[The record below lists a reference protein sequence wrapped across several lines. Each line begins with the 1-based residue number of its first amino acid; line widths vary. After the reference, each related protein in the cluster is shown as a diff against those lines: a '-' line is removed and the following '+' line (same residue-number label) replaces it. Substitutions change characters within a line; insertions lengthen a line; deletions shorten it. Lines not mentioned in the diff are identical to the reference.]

1 MALRTHPTP
10 PPTAE
15 SAAAAAAPCLEVRD
29 LRVGFA
35 LEGGAVVQAVR
46 GVSLCLDAGEVLGLV
61 GESGCGKSTLARA
74 CAGLVPIG
82 SGEVLLQGRPFARL
96 PAGERRRL
104 RPDLQMVFQDPY
116 ASLNPRMTVQ
126 ETLGEALR
134 VRQAL
139 AGAALRAAVA
149 ALLDEVGLTPEQA
162 WRYPHEF
169 SGGQRQRVA
178 IARALATAP
187 RVIIADEPVSALDV
201 SIQAQIINLLN
212 RLCRERGLAML
223 FISHDLAVVHHLA
236 DRIAVMYLGRLV
248 EVGPAAAV
256 IAAPG
261 HPYTRALVSALP
273 DPDPERERRR
283 RRLLLQGDLPS
294 PLAPPSGCAFRTRCP
309 WAAPSCAEREPAL
322 ESAGDGHLV
331 ACLRREEIAAM
342 SAEKP

>member
-1 MALRTHPTP
+1 MAP
-10 PPTAE
+10 P
-15 SAAAAAAPCLEVRD
+15 AAGSTAAAAPCLEVRD

-46 GVSLCLDAGEVLGLV
+46 GVSLRLDAGEVLGLV

-82 SGEVLLQGRPFARL
+82 TGEVLLQGRPFARL
-96 PAGERRRL
+96 PARERRRL

-116 ASLNPRMTVQ
+116 ASLNPRLTVQ

-134 VRQAL
+134 VRRAL
-139 AGAALRAAVA
+139 AGAALRTAVGD
-149 ALLDEVGLTPEQA
+149 LLGEVGLTPEQA

-178 IARALATAP
+178 IARALATSP

-248 EVGPAAAV
+248 AVALAAAV
-256 IAAPG
+256 IASPG
-261 HPYTRALVSALP
+261 HPYTQALVSALP

-294 PLAPPSGCAFRTRCP
+294 PLSPPSGCAFRTRCP
-309 WAAPSCAEREPAL
+309 WALPSCAEHEPAL
-322 ESAGDGHLV
+322 ESTGNGHQV
-331 ACLRREEIAAM
+331 ACLRREEIAAS
-342 SAEKP
+342 SAAKP